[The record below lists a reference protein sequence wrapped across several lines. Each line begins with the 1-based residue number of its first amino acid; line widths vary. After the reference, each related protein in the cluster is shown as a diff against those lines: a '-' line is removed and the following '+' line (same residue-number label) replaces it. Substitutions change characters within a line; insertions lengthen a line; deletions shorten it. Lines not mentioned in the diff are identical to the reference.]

1 MPPCHNIITAPSQVD
16 AMSKIIAIT
25 SQKGGAGK
33 TTLAL
38 ALAGEAVAAGK
49 CTVLIDLDP
58 QASAAVWSDGRGSEA
73 PIVEAVPYTRLGKA
87 LDEARQIADL
97 IILDTAPHAEAPA
110 LAACRAADIILIP
123 CRPNFLDV
131 MAIQTTV
138 DMVGMAG
145 KRPVIVFGQVR
156 PNASR
161 ATADATAAL
170 AGAAVDICPHVIS
183 SRADFA
189 DATTVRQTVREH
201 APSSK
206 AAGEA
211 DAIAKW
217 VFARL
222 GL

>member
-1 MPPCHNIITAPSQVD
+1 MAKV
-16 AMSKIIAIT
+16 IAIA

-38 ALAGEAVAAGK
+38 ALAGEAIAAGK
-49 CTVLIDLDP
+49 AAVVIDLDP
-58 QASAAVWSDGRGSEA
+58 QASAATWADHRENDA
-73 PIVEAVPYTRLGKA
+73 PIVEAVPYTRLQRS
-87 LDEARQIADL
+87 LDEAKQFADL

-131 MAIQTTV
+131 SAIQTTLS
-138 DMVGMAG
+138 MAEMAG

-161 ATADATAAL
+161 QTADAGTAL
-170 AGAAVDICPHVIS
+170 ADASVDICPHVLS
-183 SRADFA
+183 ARTDFA
-189 DATTVRQTVREH
+189 DSTTVRLTVREH
-201 APSSK
+201 APGSK

-211 DAIAKW
+211 EAVARW

-222 GL
+222 GF